1 MNDDRGSQWRKWDLH
16 LHTASSYDAYKGDDA
31 NQLLCDVLH
40 ANDIA
45 AVVITDHFKIDA
57 QRIEELRT
65 LADDIV
71 FFPGVE
77 LRTDKGSP
85 NLHVI
90 LIFSEKM
97 DLSTLSADFEAIMYR
112 KNAKAKDSN
121 DTIYWDYNDIL
132 EFAKEHDALISIH
145 AGKKSNGLDK
155 EIDNSDLFRQAIKAE
170 IAENVD
176 FFEIGNARKDIE
188 SYHKFVFQE
197 IKEKPLVMGSDCH
210 DPKDYS
216 PKEWCWIKAD
226 VTFEGLK
233 QCVIQPDERVYIGA
247 IPPTVDRE
255 RKNKTSIIDRISV
268 KRVDKPKNDKA
279 NWLDFDIPLNS
290 SMVAIIGNKGS
301 GKSAFSDIAGHLCKA
316 RTIDH
321 ASFLTA
327 SRFRKPPKN
336 YAGDYEGTITW
347 CDGESETLRLDTEN
361 YDTVIE
367 SAQYLPQKF
376 IEEVCNDIDSFFQEE
391 IDKVIFS
398 YVDKTERGNA
408 SSLSELVRQKAHV
421 LDMEAEGIVSRI
433 ASENDRIIE
442 LERKSTSNYRKTI
455 EDSLKQKKELVKRLD
470 KTKPEKVEKP
480 ETKDDDKE
488 YQASLERIN
497 KSMENLNAEM
507 LKKNER
513 LKDINVECD
522 ELDELLA
529 KIKMLGDDVEQFN
542 AELELFQS
550 RYSVSIDKVS
560 FSSPDKALNKIRK
573 ELQDE
578 KKKIQDALEGTEN
591 QEGIKDKI
599 AKLQDEKE
607 GLIST
612 TNAEEK
618 KYQKYLS
625 DLKEWEEEKKKVI
638 GDKETEDTLEFFK
651 HESLYLKNDI
661 ENDYKEARENRKRL
675 FYELYA
681 QKEKMVEVLRGIYYP
696 IQHEIEELLGEI
708 EDSIEFQAEIRLT
721 DNEFSATVLNH
732 INSRMSGVFKGKT
745 EAAAQM
751 DKFIKQTEFNNAD
764 SVYELISN
772 VLQAVE
778 EDLDAS
784 DKKIQN
790 KSELYNYLFGL
801 EYADVLFKLKMADRD
816 LEELS
821 PGERGIVLLVFYLA
835 LSKNNTPIIIDQP
848 EDNLDNQS
856 VYSKLVPCICKAKRR
871 RQVIIVTHNPN
882 IAVACDAEQIIF
894 CEMDKNNYQHITY
907 ATGSIENEEIRKH
920 VVDVLEGTMP
930 AFDLRRQKYSESKD
944 E

>member
-1 MNDDRGSQWRKWDLH
+1 MNDNRGSQWRKWDLH
-16 LHTASSYDAYKGDDA
+16 LHTASSYDAYKGNDA
-31 NQLLCDVLH
+31 NQLLCEALH

-45 AVVITDHFKIDA
+45 AVAVTDHFKIDA
-57 QRIEELRT
+57 KRIADLRS
-65 LADDIV
+65 LASDIV

-97 DLSTLSADFEAIMYR
+97 DLTTLSADFDAIMYR
-112 KNAKAKDSN
+112 QNAKAKESDDS
-121 DTIYWDYNDIL
+121 IYWDYNDIL
-132 EFAKEHDALISIH
+132 NFAKEHDALISIH
-145 AGKKSNGLDK
+145 AGKKSNGIDK

-268 KRVDKPKNDKA
+268 KRVDKPKNDKV

-316 RTIDH
+316 RTMDH
-321 ASFLTA
+321 ASFLTT
-327 SRFRKPPKN
+327 SRFRKHPKN
-336 YAGDYEGTITW
+336 YAGDYQGTITW
-347 CDGESETLRLDTEN
+347 SDGESQTLGLDTED
-361 YDTVIE
+361 YDTVVE

-376 IEEVCNDIDSFFQEE
+376 IEEVCNDIDSFFQDE

-408 SSLSELVRQKAHV
+408 TSLSELVKQKAHI
-421 LDMEAEGIVSRI
+421 LDMEADGIISRI
-433 ASENDRIIE
+433 STENDRIIE
-442 LERKSTSNYRKTI
+442 LERKSTSSYRKMI
-455 EDSLKQKKELVKRLD
+455 EDNLKQKKELVKRLE

-480 ETKDDDKE
+480 ATKDDDKE
-488 YQASLERIN
+488 YQASLESIN
-497 KSMENLNAEM
+497 KGIEGVNAEIN
-507 LKKNER
+507 KRNER
-513 LKDINVECD
+513 LTDINIECD

-529 KIKMLGDDVEQFN
+529 KIKMLGDDVERLN
-542 AELELFQS
+542 DELESFQS
-550 RYSVSIDKVS
+550 KYSVSVAKITYTT
-560 FSSPDKALNKIRK
+560 PDKELKKIRK
-573 ELQDE
+573 ELEKE
-578 KKKIQDALEGTEN
+578 KKKIQEEIDGTEN
-591 QEGIKDKI
+591 QEGLKTRVV
-599 AKLQDEKE
+599 KLQEEKE
-607 GLIST
+607 KLIST

-625 DLKEWEEEKKKVI
+625 DLEEWEKEKKKVI
-638 GDKETEDTLEFFK
+638 GDKETEDTLEFYK
-651 HESLYLKNDI
+651 NESLYLKSNL
-661 ENDYKEARENRKRL
+661 ENDYKKAKENRRKL
-675 FYELYA
+675 FLDLYS
-681 QKEKMVEVLRGIYYP
+681 QKEKMVDVLEAIYAP

-708 EDSIEFQAEIRLT
+708 EDNIEFQAEIRLT
-721 DNEFSATVLNH
+721 DNSFSTTVLSH
-732 INSRMSGVFKGKT
+732 INSKMSGVFKGKT
-745 EAAAQM
+745 ESAVKM

-784 DKKIQN
+784 EKKIQN

-835 LSKNNTPIIIDQP
+835 LSKNNSPIIIDQP

-856 VYSKLVPCICKAKRR
+856 VYSKLVPCICKAKQR

-907 ATGSIENEEIRKH
+907 VTGSIENEDIRKH

-930 AFDLRRQKYSESKD
+930 AFDLRRQKYNESKD
-944 E
+944 G